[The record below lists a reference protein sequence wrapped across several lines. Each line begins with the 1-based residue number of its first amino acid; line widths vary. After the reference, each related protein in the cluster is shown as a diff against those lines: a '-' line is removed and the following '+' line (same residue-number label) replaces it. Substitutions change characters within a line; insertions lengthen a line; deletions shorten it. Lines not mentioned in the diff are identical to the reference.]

1 MIHERKAN
9 IMFGSLDEQTIGQGQ
24 VSAIWARLVQY
35 AGVFLVTA
43 VLFGGLYLGIR
54 FLE

>member
-1 MIHERKAN
+1 
-9 IMFGSLDEQTIGQGQ
+9 MFSSLEDEINHVEGRTPTMWG
-24 VSAIWARLVQY
+24 RLVQY
-35 AGVFLVTA
+35 AAVFLVTA